1 LDDKKSE
8 VNRVQDFVEI
18 EEFEDEEIEEFE
30 DDNLDLELEE
40 DQP

>member
-1 LDDKKSE
+1 MQVGE
-8 VNRVQDFVEI
+8 EI
-18 EEFEDEEIEEFE
+18 EQFEDEEIEEFE

>member
-1 LDDKKSE
+1 MKVGE
-8 VNRVQDFVEI
+8 EI
-18 EEFEDEEIEEFE
+18 QQFEDDEFEEFE

>member
-1 LDDKKSE
+1 MK
-8 VNRVQDFVEI
+8 VGVEI
-18 EEFEDEEIEEFE
+18 QQFEDDEFEEFD

>member
-1 LDDKKSE
+1 MK
-8 VNRVQDFVEI
+8 VGVEI
-18 EEFEDEEIEEFE
+18 QRFEDDEFEEFD